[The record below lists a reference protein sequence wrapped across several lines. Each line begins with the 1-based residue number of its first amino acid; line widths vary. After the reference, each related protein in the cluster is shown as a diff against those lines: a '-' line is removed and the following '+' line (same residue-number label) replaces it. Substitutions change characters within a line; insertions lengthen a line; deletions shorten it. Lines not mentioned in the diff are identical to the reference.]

1 MRVYLVRRISRA
13 GDWRSEA
20 KVHAVRL
27 DRPPYGEDVVHDA
40 CAHILAQKRK
50 FARWLDSGS
59 EEAMANCLLILVAR
73 VIHMLN
79 HQMEKQGEAFEQEGG
94 FREKLAGIRV
104 AARARQE
111 AAPVCPCCGK
121 AMTRRKAQSGKN
133 AGREFWGCT
142 GYPDC
147 KGVREIGAEG

>member
-1 MRVYLVRRISRA
+1 MYLVRRISRA
-13 GDWRSEA
+13 GDWRGEA

-27 DRPPYGEDVVHDA
+27 DRPAYGEDVVHDA

-94 FREKLAGIRV
+94 FREKLASIRV
-104 AARARQE
+104 EARARQE